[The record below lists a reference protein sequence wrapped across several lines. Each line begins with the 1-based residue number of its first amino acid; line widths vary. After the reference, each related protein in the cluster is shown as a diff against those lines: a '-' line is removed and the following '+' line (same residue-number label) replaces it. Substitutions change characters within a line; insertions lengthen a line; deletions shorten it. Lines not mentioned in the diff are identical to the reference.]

1 MSKKKI
7 ADMTMAE
14 RAELATQVK
23 PLRLHA
29 GLKQEELADLAG
41 TDRTTIV
48 NIETAKTRPQAR
60 VLTRIF
66 DALGV
71 EDGDVTFL
79 PETEAWLASM
89 GTLIEMI
96 PEVTRPKHV
105 NRAISG
111 LAAGL
116 SDYGDPEYDDNVTP
130 FPGVGGGT
138 DYEHG
143 SHQAVA
149 SRDDEG
155 GVEEDDEGQE

>member
-7 ADMTMAE
+7 ADMTMTE

-29 GLKQEELADLAG
+29 KMKQEELAELAG

-48 NIETAKTRPQAR
+48 NIETTKRVPQAR

-71 EDGDVTFL
+71 EDGELQFQ
-79 PETEAWLASM
+79 PETEAWLSSM

-105 NRAISG
+105 NRAIEG

-116 SDYGDPEYDDNVTP
+116 SDYGDPEYDNVTP
-130 FPGVGGGT
+130 FPDVSGTT
-138 DYEHG
+138 DYEDG

-149 SRDDEG
+149 SHMEG
-155 GVEEDDEGQE
+155 GAEEDEDQE

>member
-29 GLKQEELADLAG
+29 GMKQEELAELAA

-48 NIETAKTRPQAR
+48 NIETAKRVPQAR

-71 EDGDVTFL
+71 EDGEVQFQ
-79 PETEAWLASM
+79 PETEAWLSSM

-105 NRAISG
+105 NRAIKG

-116 SDYGDPEYDDNVTP
+116 SDYGDPEYDNVSP
-130 FPGVGGGT
+130 FPDVSGNA
-138 DYEHG
+138 DYEDG

-149 SRDDEG
+149 SHDEG
-155 GVEEDDEGQE
+155 GVEEDDDQE

>member
-29 GLKQEELADLAG
+29 KMKQEELAELAG

-48 NIETAKTRPQAR
+48 NIETAKRVPQAR
-60 VLTRIF
+60 VLIRIF

-71 EDGDVTFL
+71 EDGSVQFQ
-79 PETEAWLASM
+79 PETEAWLTSM

-96 PEVTRPKHV
+96 PEVTRPKHRK
-105 NRAISG
+105 RALEG

-116 SDYGDPEYDDNVTP
+116 NDYGDPEYDNVTK
-130 FPGVGGGT
+130 FPTVGGVV
-138 DYEHG
+138 DYEDG

-149 SRDDEG
+149 SQDEG
-155 GVEEDDEGQE
+155 GVEEDEDQE

>member
-7 ADMTMAE
+7 ADMSMAE

-29 GLKQEELADLAG
+29 GMKQEELAELAG

-48 NIETAKTRPQAR
+48 NIETAKRVPQAR
-60 VLTRIF
+60 VLTRIL

-71 EDGDVTFL
+71 EDGEVQFQ
-79 PETEAWLASM
+79 PETEAWLSSM

-96 PEVTRPKHV
+96 PDVTRPKHV
-105 NRAISG
+105 NRAIKG

-116 SDYGDPEYDDNVTP
+116 SDYGDPEYDNVTT
-130 FPGVGGGT
+130 FPDVSGAT
-138 DYEHG
+138 DYEDG

-149 SRDDEG
+149 SRGDEG
-155 GVEEDDEGQE
+155 GVEEDDDDQE

>member
-7 ADMTMAE
+7 ADMSMAE

-29 GLKQEELADLAG
+29 GLRQDELAELAA

-48 NIETAKTRPQAR
+48 NIETAKTTPQAR

-71 EDGDVTFL
+71 EDGEVSFT
-79 PETEAWLASM
+79 PETEAWLSSM

-96 PEVTRPKHV
+96 PTVTRPKHV
-105 NRAISG
+105 NRAIAG

-116 SDYGDPEYDDNVTP
+116 SDYGDPEYDNVSQ
-130 FPGVGGGT
+130 FPDVSGSA
-138 DYEHG
+138 DYEDG

-149 SRDDEG
+149 SRKDEG
-155 GVEEDDEGQE
+155 GVEEDDEE